1 MTDSKA
7 IGYAEAPPIPKAS
20 RGFDAFTPGVRSGV
34 RPNMLRMGFIVED
47 FTDKTRKNAHW
58 SMVKHP

>member
-47 FTDKTRKNAHW
+47 FTDKTRN
-58 SMVKHP
+58 